1 MSQEKMVRPTVDVIV
16 PTRGPDEK
24 FHLLMRMLRRQTY
37 PVDKIII
44 MNTGTVLEEE
54 DHFRRHLQQENAG
67 GHLPVLE
74 VNHLGPEDFDHGGT
88 RNAGAA
94 YSDADICLFMTQ
106 DAVPEDEYL
115 IERLVAPFGEL
126 EAAEEDAFRRKY
138 TDQGSWFTPGKDRP
152 VIAVSYARQLPAEDC
167 KPAERFTRIFNYPPE
182 SRIKTKRD
190 LDTLGIKAFFAS
202 NVCAAYRMD
211 VFRSQGGFENK
222 TIFNEDMI
230 YAGHVMKLGYA
241 IAYVAEARVVH
252 SHNYSGRQQFHRNFD
267 LAVSQKQHP
276 EVFGGIR
283 SESEGIRL
291 VKKTAAYLVRQR
303 KPWLIPGMFVVSG
316 CKYMGYFLGKHYDRL
331 PKGLVRSL
339 SWNKRF
345 WEE

>member
-1 MSQEKMVRPTVDVIV
+1 MIQEKKVRPTVDVII

-24 FHLLMRMLRRQTY
+24 FHVLMRMLRRQTY
-37 PVDKIII
+37 PVKKIII
-44 MNTGTVLEEE
+44 MNTGTSLAEEE
-54 DHFRRHLQQENAG
+54 HFRRHLQQENAG

-74 VNHLGPEDFDHGGT
+74 VNHLRPEDFDHGGT
-88 RNAGAA
+88 RNRGAA
-94 YSDADICLFMTQ
+94 CSDADICLFMTQ
-106 DAVPEDEYL
+106 DAVPEDETL
-115 IERLVAPFGEL
+115 IERLIAPFGEL
-126 EAAEEDAFRRKY
+126 ETVEEDASRSDY
-138 TDQGSWFTPGKDRP
+138 TDQGSRFAPGKGRP
-152 VIAVSYARQLPAEDC
+152 VIAVSYARQLPAKDC

-182 SRIKTKRD
+182 ERIKTKKD

-230 YAGHVMKLGYA
+230 YAGRLMQLGYA
-241 IAYVAEARVVH
+241 VAYVAGARVIH
-252 SHNYSGRQQFHRNFD
+252 SHNYSARQQFHRNFD

-291 VKKTAAYLVRQR
+291 VKKTAAYLARQG
-303 KPWLIPGMFVVSG
+303 KPWLIPGLFVTSG
-316 CKYMGYFLGKHYDRL
+316 CKYLGYLCGKHYDKMPR
-331 PKGLVRSL
+331 GLVIRL
-339 SWNKRF
+339 SWNKRY